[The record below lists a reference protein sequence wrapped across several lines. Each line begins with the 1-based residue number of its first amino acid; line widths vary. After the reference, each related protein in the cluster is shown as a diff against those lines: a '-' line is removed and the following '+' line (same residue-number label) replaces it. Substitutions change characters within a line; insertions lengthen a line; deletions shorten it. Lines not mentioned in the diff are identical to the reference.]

1 MAERKYLICPQCGK
15 KLCKASNPDMEIIC
29 QQCRSIIDV
38 KSTSNGIELH
48 IKYGILYFLQNDIKE
63 ENELTEL

>member
-48 IKYGILYFLQNDIKE
+48 IKYAEMKNQKLKYNSA
-63 ENELTEL
+63 N

>member
-15 KLCKASNPDMEIIC
+15 KLCKVSNPDMEIIC

-38 KSTSNGIELH
+38 KSTNNGIELY
-48 IKYGILYFLQNDIKE
+48 IKYAEMKNQKLKYNSA
-63 ENELTEL
+63 N